1 MERDAERG
9 VDWVH
14 LSPSAA
20 GGTIEAGSRTLLTGP
35 SEYAKTRELMQADV
49 SREQSGGRRTAGS
62 RAAIVSVPSWVAL
75 SELDVWDSSA
85 ADTRILSF
93 STAGPGLCH
102 E

>member
-1 MERDAERG
+1 MC
-9 VDWVH
+9 
-14 LSPSAA
+14 PSRA
-20 GGTIEAGSRTLLTGP
+20 GEAGLSGLGTLLTGP